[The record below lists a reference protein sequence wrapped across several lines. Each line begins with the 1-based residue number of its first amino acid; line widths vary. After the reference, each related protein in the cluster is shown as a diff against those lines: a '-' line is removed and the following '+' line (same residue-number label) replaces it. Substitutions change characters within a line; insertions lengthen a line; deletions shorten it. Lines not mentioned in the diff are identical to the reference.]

1 MNLDANMFTSF
12 NCSYKIQF
20 LGDKFKV
27 VVNKMSHE

>member
-12 NCSYKIQF
+12 NYKIQF